1 MTTPNNQASQA
12 HSTPLFTVVKGNPS
26 EEEVAA
32 LSAALAQLSAN
43 ARKAAAGNSTVD
55 ATGERNLW
63 GRATDRF
70 EPLKQFN
77 PSAFRNVRYY

>member
-1 MTTPNNQASQA
+1 MTTPDSK
-12 HSTPLFTVVKGNPS
+12 PLFTVVKGNPS

-32 LSAALAQLSAN
+32 LTAAIAQLSAN
-43 ARKAAAGNSTVD
+43 ARKAAAGNTALD
-55 ATGERNLW
+55 GTGERNLW
-63 GRATDRF
+63 GRASDRF